1 MSPRARLRRTL
12 WCVVLAAGGSS
23 RLGRPKQLL
32 RRGGK
37 PLLLEACEAADAVA
51 PGRVV
56 VVLGAESLRLRH
68 LLRQRR
74 SPCVAV
80 HNSRWRDGMSSS
92 LRRGL
97 GVLPPACPAA
107 LIVLCDQ
114 PQVRAKQLRALCL
127 AWLHRPR
134 QAAAAAYG
142 GAIGVPA
149 VLPRRLW
156 PRAGAGDADEGARA
170 VLRRSPQI
178 TSVAM
183 PEARLDIDTPADA
196 SAWAG
201 GKPSRWLSRRPR
213 AWRN

>member
-1 MSPRARLRRTL
+1 
-12 WCVVLAAGGSS
+12 VVLAAGGSS

-37 PLLLEACEAADAVA
+37 PLLLEACEAANAVA

-56 VVLGAESLRLRH
+56 VVLGADGLRLRR
-68 LLRQRR
+68 LLKQRKF
-74 SPCVAV
+74 PGIAV

-97 GVLPPACPAA
+97 GALPPACAAA

-114 PQVRAKQLRALCL
+114 PQVRAKQLRALHL
-127 AWLHRPR
+127 AWLRRPR

-156 PRAGAGDADEGARA
+156 PRAGTDDANEGARA
-170 VLRRSPQI
+170 MLRRSPQI
-178 TSVAM
+178 TCVAM
-183 PEARLDIDTPADA
+183 PEAQLDIDTPADA
-196 SAWAG
+196 SAWAEDRQFPG
-201 GKPSRWLSRRPR
+201 RTKGKRDR
-213 AWRN
+213 AQSATAPG